1 MGLPA
6 DWIVALVE
14 KGQLEGCVS
23 FSCRPQEIR
32 THLYLLPL
40 TQCSQIVNGPASDW
54 SANCRRESPKMFSKA
69 LWEVVRDV
77 GGGLDAEV
85 EVEEVKNSQDVDLLD
100 DWSSS
105 FGQEVD
111 P

>member
-1 MGLPA
+1 
-6 DWIVALVE
+6 
-14 KGQLEGCVS
+14 
-23 FSCRPQEIR
+23 
-32 THLYLLPL
+32 
-40 TQCSQIVNGPASDW
+40 
-54 SANCRRESPKMFSKA
+54 MFSKA